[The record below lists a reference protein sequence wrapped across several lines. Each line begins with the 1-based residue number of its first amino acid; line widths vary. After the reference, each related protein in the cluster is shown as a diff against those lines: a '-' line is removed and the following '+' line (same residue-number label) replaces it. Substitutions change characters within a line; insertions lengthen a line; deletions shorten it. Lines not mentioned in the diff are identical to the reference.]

1 MRRMTRVGSGRL
13 HDRSHHLPPTYLHHL
28 PLDPLPSYRNLL
40 RCVET
45 SSTNGRNS
53 GVEGDGNDDVAER
66 GIAGDAGD
74 QSVDSTAGSTVGST
88 VDQSELFHL
97 HLTQLM
103 TLPMP
108 VATQLSGDGHA
119 DVRRT
124 IELAL
129 DLESDGHVVGG
140 DRAVAERLDKLLEMR
155 QHAVDDL
162 LSEETT
168 AAVDSR
174 GNRAAAKT

>member
-1 MRRMTRVGSGRL
+1 M
-13 HDRSHHLPPTYLHHL
+13 
-28 PLDPLPSYRNLL
+28 
-40 RCVET
+40 
-45 SSTNGRNS
+45 
-53 GVEGDGNDDVAER
+53 
-66 GIAGDAGD
+66 
-74 QSVDSTAGSTVGST
+74 
-88 VDQSELFHL
+88 DQSELFHL